1 MLESLEHLLYV
12 CTFTD
17 GALAFLEK
25 MAKQLDLP
33 YKMVEV
39 ISASCHEPEVGGEK
53 GSGPLE
59 KSQR

>member
-1 MLESLEHLLYV
+1 MFEILEHLLYV

-39 ISASCHEPEVGGEK
+39 ISASCPEPEVVGDK
-53 GSGPLE
+53 GF
-59 KSQR
+59 